1 MDYKK
6 IIKSRSVREK
16 ILRLLSFI
24 PDKQMLL
31 LQYFIKTGRKLNLK
45 NPKRFTEKLQWYKLY
60 YKNPLMIRCVDKYDV
75 RNYVKRCGM
84 GKILNECYGVYDKVE
99 DINFDKLPEQFV
111 IKDTLGGGGNSVI
124 IVKNKNEFDI
134 ESAKVQM
141 QNWINTPAH
150 IRGGGREWPYYSGK
164 KHRVIIENY
173 IESDSS
179 KGGLIDYKFF
189 CFNGKCHYIYVISNR
204 KLCQGVELGIFDTD
218 YNLLPYYRADELKPK
233 HFIEKPDNFEKMIQ
247 IAEKLSERFP
257 HVRVDL
263 FSEKDKIYFGEL
275 TFFDGSGYME
285 FEPDKFDYIL
295 GRQFKLKKYDKR

>member
-16 ILRLLSFI
+16 ILRLLSFV
-24 PDKQMLL
+24 PDKQMLQ

-60 YKNPLMIRCVDKYDV
+60 YKNPLMIKCVDKYSV
-75 RNYVKRCGM
+75 RGYVKKCGL
-84 GKILNECYGVYDKVE
+84 GNILNRCYGVYDSPE
-99 DINFDKLPEQFV
+99 DINFDELPEQFV

-124 IVKNKNEFDI
+124 IVKDKNEFDI
-134 ESAKVQM
+134 ASAKIQM

-164 KHRVIIENY
+164 EHRIIIENFL
-173 IESDSS
+173 EEANED
-179 KGGLIDYKFF
+179 LTDYKFF
-189 CFNGKCHYIYVISNR
+189 CFNGRVEFIYVISNR
-204 KLCQGVELGIFDTD
+204 VLGNHGELAIMNRKWKRINVSATTQRVMKETPLRPLN
-218 YNLLPYYRADELKPK
+218 YQ
-233 HFIEKPDNFEKMIQ
+233 KMIKY
-247 IAEKLSERFP
+247 AEILSKGFP

-263 FSEKDKIYFGEL
+263 YNINGDITFGEL
-275 TFFDGSGYME
+275 TFFGASGYME

-295 GRQFKLKKYDKR
+295 GKKFILS